1 MEPKSE
7 KKGLRADIAKIAR
20 RCSES
25 IKMEPEGSQKACR
38 EPAKNKQNERKST
51 REKSTKKQQNCI
63 QNSGQNPS
71 KNDEKKE
78 IQEQNQLTKQKKDL
92 EYAPPGGMPGARGR
106 SPEGVLAGIR
116 LAGLRCRNQMP
127 EDAGI

>member
-1 MEPKSE
+1 MEPKSD

-51 REKSTKKQQNCI
+51 REKSMKKQQNCI
-63 QNSGQNPS
+63 QNSGQNPTQNGGKKRS
-71 KNDEKKE
+71 KNR
-78 IQEQNQLTKQKKDL
+78 I
-92 EYAPPGGMPGARGR
+92 PG
-106 SPEGVLAGIR
+106 EGELKVRRTAVR
-116 LAGLRCRNQMP
+116 PKTSERKPRKSKC
-127 EDAGI
+127 

>member
-1 MEPKSE
+1 LEHIFDPKSE
-7 KKGLRADIAKIAR
+7 KKGLRADLTKIAR

-71 KNDEKKE
+71 KNGVKKRFK
-78 IQEQNQLTKQKKDL
+78 NRTN
-92 EYAPPGGMPGARGR
+92 
-106 SPEGVLAGIR
+106 LAI
-116 LAGLRCRNQMP
+116 
-127 EDAGI
+127 